1 MTREEFIGYLES
13 KNIDFELGPSGMI
26 VVTHKGDVDL
36 GSEVDEIPSGVE
48 FRNLHQVKGYWVK
61 VVNTNVIF
69 NNQGQW
75 GSEARVWL
83 PNADKIYPGVKFTN
97 GGTCR
102 LKVLERPPNKADIL
116 FRDWEGNIKGVDPNR
131 LLNSMISKGLLV
143 R

>member
-26 VVTHKGDVDL
+26 VVTHKDDVDL
-36 GSEVDEIPSGVE
+36 GREVDEIPSGVE
-48 FRNLHQVKGYWVK
+48 FRNTGQVKGYWVK
-61 VVNTNVIF
+61 VVNSNVIF

-83 PNADKIYPGVKFTN
+83 PDADKIYPGVKFTN

-116 FRDWEGNIKGVDPNR
+116 FRNWVCNIKGVDPNR
-131 LLNSMISKGLLV
+131 LLNSMISKGLFI
-143 R
+143 